1 MPVPTPETRTPVPA
15 AQDDLSSAART
26 SADPDPVDLDSA
38 PDPFEGFVRIPGFLQ
53 RWEIP
58 QVVKAD
64 AEFRIE
70 EAGTMMDDT
79 PLFVVH
85 RRDPQPA
92 GAVDVGVPVA
102 VTFES
107 GQTLGARMLPIGG
120 GDPLMTVL
128 VLGDNPDDASAL
140 ARVREHLA
148 RSGHKAS
155 GAAGGPAA
163 MVTSPKGAP

>member
-1 MPVPTPETRTPVPA
+1 MQVPSPDVPTPALA
-15 AQDDLSSAART
+15 AHDDGASAVDG
-26 SADPDPVDLDSA
+26 SADPAPVDLDNA
-38 PDPFEGFVRIPGFLQ
+38 PGLLEEFVRIPGFLQ

-58 QVVKAD
+58 HVVQAD

-70 EAGTMMDDT
+70 EAGTMMDGT

-85 RRDPQPA
+85 RREPQPVSA
-92 GAVDVGVPVA
+92 MDVGVPVV

-107 GQTLGARMLPIGG
+107 GQTLGARMLPTGD
-120 GDPLMTVL
+120 GDPLMAVL

-148 RSGHKAS
+148 RSGHKA
-155 GAAGGPAA
+155 GGP
-163 MVTSPKGAP
+163 TSAHTATVLSPEGAL

>member
-1 MPVPTPETRTPVPA
+1 MPVPTPETRTPAPA
-15 AQDDLSSAART
+15 AHEDLLSAART
-26 SADPDPVDLDSA
+26 SGDPDPVDLDPA

-70 EAGTMMDDT
+70 EAGTMMDGT
-79 PLFVVH
+79 PLFVAH
-85 RRDPQPA
+85 RRDPQPV

-120 GDPLMTVL
+120 GDPLMAVL

-140 ARVREHLA
+140 SRVREHLA
-148 RSGHKAS
+148 RSGHKAVP
-155 GAAGGPAA
+155 ARGPAA
-163 MVTSPKGAP
+163 PVASPKGAP